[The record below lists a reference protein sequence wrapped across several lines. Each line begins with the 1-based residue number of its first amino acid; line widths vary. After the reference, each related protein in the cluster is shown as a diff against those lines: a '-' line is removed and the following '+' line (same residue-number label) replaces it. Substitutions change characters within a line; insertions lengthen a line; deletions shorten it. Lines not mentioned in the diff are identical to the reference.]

1 MPSIEVRDGTG
12 GTLAKS
18 VVDTVTL
25 VIIREMMSHF
35 NIQDNPWI
43 PETLADAPQPTREVT
58 GWEQVRPEE
67 REYTEE
73 VRGSEV

>member
-1 MPSIEVRDGTG
+1 MPSVGAPGGSEVFTIYAHSDPPP
-12 GTLAKS
+12 LPNEPA
-18 VVDTVTL
+18 
-25 VIIREMMSHF
+25 
-35 NIQDNPWI
+35 
-43 PETLADAPQPTREVT
+43 REVT